1 MRTRMPTGVRMQV
14 VDTDAFGA
22 AAADAVLANLPDDLP
37 RLGVA
42 TGGTPLLL
50 YRELARRSASGA
62 IDLHAGILVAL
73 DEYVGFGSDN
83 PHSYAAY
90 IRGTIAGP
98 LGIDAP
104 DVLVPN
110 GLAEPDPE
118 AAAFE
123 DAILAIGGIDVQIA
137 GIGANGHLGFNE
149 PGSAFDS
156 VSRTVTLSSKTRS
169 DNARFFGGHIDD
181 VPTRA
186 ITQGLGTITRAR
198 SIVLLARGSHKA
210 GALSAALRGPI
221 STDVPASI
229 LRSHPNVTVV
239 ADHAAAAR
247 L

>member
-1 MRTRMPTGVRMQV
+1 MNTGAPAGVRIQV
-14 VDTDAFGA
+14 VEADAFGA
-22 AAADAVLANLPDDLP
+22 AAADAVLVNLPDELP

-62 IDLHAGILVAL
+62 IDLRAGILVAL
-73 DEYVGFGSDN
+73 DEYIGLGRDD

-90 IRGTIAGP
+90 IQDTIAEP
-98 LGIDAP
+98 LGVDAP

-110 GLAEPDPE
+110 GLAEPDLE
-118 AAAFE
+118 AAALE
-123 DAILAIGGIDVQIA
+123 DAIVAVGGIDVQIA

-149 PGSAFDS
+149 PGSTFDS
-156 VSRTVTLSSKTRS
+156 VSRTVTLSSQTRS
-169 DNARFFGGHIDD
+169 DNARFFGGRIED

-210 GALSAALRGPI
+210 EPLAAALRGPV

-229 LRSHPNVTVV
+229 LRSHPNVTVI
-239 ADHAAAAR
+239 ADRAAAAG